1 MPPSFLAK
9 VSAALRMGTEPP
21 PEFGQ
26 FLAEQAWWKELGIS
40 DGRPLSERAWRQLDD
55 YALFISM
62 IRREEAARQAAA
74 NRRR

>member
-1 MPPSFLAK
+1 
-9 VSAALRMGTEPP
+9 MGTTPP
-21 PEFGQ
+21 PELEQ
-26 FLAEQAWWKELGIS
+26 FLVEQAFWKELGIS
-40 DGRPLSERAWRQLDD
+40 DGRPLRERPRRQIED

>member
-1 MPPSFLAK
+1 
-9 VSAALRMGTEPP
+9 MGTEGPP
-21 PEFGQ
+21 QLTAFLIQREF
-26 FLAEQAWWKELGIS
+26 WKELGWTR
-40 DGRPLSERAWRQLDD
+40 DDLLNRPQREVDE

>member
-1 MPPSFLAK
+1 
-9 VSAALRMGTEPP
+9 MGTTPP
-21 PEFGQ
+21 PEYEQ
-26 FLAEQAWWKELGIS
+26 FLVEQAFWKELGIS
-40 DGRPLSERAWRQLDD
+40 GGRPLAELPWRQVED

>member
-1 MPPSFLAK
+1 
-9 VSAALRMGTEPP
+9 MGTEGPP
-21 PEFGQ
+21 QLTAFLIQREF
-26 FLAEQAWWKELGIS
+26 WRELGWTR
-40 DGRPLSERAWRQLDD
+40 DDLENRPQREVDE